1 MRKFKLIVPIVL
13 MAILFIVSFVLQ
25 SKYSSLILEQVNGG
39 NVEGIVSKQFMI
51 FGSGFAFINVLIG
64 SIVTCFVVIFIIL
77 VFVLVNRRKM
87 EKRAKL
93 KSELT
98 EVYQGMILDGVEGNI
113 TSDEEFEGFKK
124 ICNSRFKKAVLI
136 NQIIDVALML
146 PKEQMGALREFY
158 LSLGLLKETERK
170 LHSRKWH
177 NKIKAMKE
185 LSHLEIKTHN
195 ATVLKYV
202 NAKNDT
208 VRMEAQIAMVRL
220 SDDENPLMFLEHLD
234 HEFSTWEQITLHELM
249 LEANIEPPD
258 FSKWLIS
265 DNHDVGMFCLR
276 MTREYNQ
283 VGDVNNI
290 RNMLYHP
297 NENVTRFAIEV
308 VGDLKLSALSTDLKK
323 IYKDEPYYN
332 KLEVVKSLGKMGN
345 PKTIQF
351 LQHVVD
357 GEEDTQLQIEGVKA
371 IRNCDDVGV
380 IALQKMLDSDY
391 RDYKILI
398 KHVLDN
404 RIN

>member
-297 NENVTRFAIEV
+297 NENVARFAIEV

>member
-1 MRKFKLIVPIVL
+1 MRKFKLIVPIIL
-13 MAILFIVSFVLQ
+13 LTILFIVSFILQ

-39 NVEGIVSKQFMI
+39 NVEGIVSKQFML

-93 KSELT
+93 KAELT
-98 EVYQGMILDGVEGNI
+98 EIYQGMILDGVEGNI
-113 TSDEEFEGFKK
+113 TSDDDFEDFKK

-136 NQIIDVALML
+136 DQIIDVALML
-146 PKEQMGALREFY
+146 PKDELGKLREFY
-158 LSLGLLKETERK
+158 MSLGLLRETERK
-170 LHSRKWH
+170 LYSRKWH

-185 LSHLEIKTHN
+185 LSHLEIKIHN
-195 ATVLKYV
+195 RTVLKHI
-202 NAKNDT
+202 NAKNNT

-220 SDDENPLMFLEHLD
+220 SDEENPFGFLEHLD

-249 LEANIEPPD
+249 MESNMEVPD
-258 FSKWLIS
+258 FSKWLVS

-283 VGDVNNI
+283 VENVEGF

-297 NENVTRFAIEV
+297 NENVARFAIEV
-308 VGDLKLSALSTDLKK
+308 VGDLKLTALSTDLKK

>member
-13 MAILFIVSFVLQ
+13 LSILFVVSFILQ
-25 SKYSSLILEQVNGG
+25 SKYSSLILENVNGG
-39 NVEGIVSKQFMI
+39 NVEGIVSKQFFI
-51 FGSGFAFINVLIG
+51 LGSSFAFINILIG
-64 SIVTCFVVIFIIL
+64 SIITCFVVIFFIL

-93 KSELT
+93 ESELT
-98 EVYQGMILDGVEGNI
+98 EIYQSKILDAVDDKEMNYDEMVE
-113 TSDEEFEGFKK
+113 FKK
-124 ICNSRFKKAVLI
+124 ICNNRFRKAILI

-146 PKEQMGALREFY
+146 PKDKLSKLREFY
-158 LSLGLLKETERK
+158 MIMGLFEETKRN
-170 LHSRKWH
+170 LYSRHWH
-177 NKIKAMKE
+177 RKIKAMKE
-185 LSHLEIKTHN
+185 LSHLEIKSHN
-195 ATVLKYV
+195 DRILKYI

-208 VRMEAQIAMVRL
+208 LRMEAQIAMVRL
-220 SDDENPLMFLEHLD
+220 SDDENPFIFLEHLD

-249 LEANIEPPD
+249 MESNMVVPD
-258 FSKWLIS
+258 FSKWLVS

-283 VGDVNNI
+283 VGNVENL

-297 NENVTRFAIEV
+297 NENVARFAIEV
-308 VGDLKLSALSTDLKK
+308 IGDLKVSALSADLKK

-332 KLEVVKSLGKMGN
+332 KLEVVKSLGKIGN

-371 IRNCDDVGV
+371 IRNCDDIGV